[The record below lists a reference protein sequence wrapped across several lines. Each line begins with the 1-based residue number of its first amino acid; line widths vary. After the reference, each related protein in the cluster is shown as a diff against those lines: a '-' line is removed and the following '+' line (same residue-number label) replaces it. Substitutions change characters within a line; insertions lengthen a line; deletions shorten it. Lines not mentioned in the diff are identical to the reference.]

1 MYKHPTNASTL
12 GTCLKKIG
20 KILDVSYIID
30 KNVSKRQAVQ
40 DFIKI
45 YKIDFSR
52 PIVFTAAEPYYE
64 AARVRLS
71 F

>member
-40 DFIKI
+40 DFMKI
-45 YKIDFSR
+45 Y
-52 PIVFTAAEPYYE
+52 
-64 AARVRLS
+64 
-71 F
+71 